1 MKQFTKVYFITV
13 NGEPTYIGAEPN
25 KKLTLMT
32 RGEAVLASATT
43 AEPVFI
49 DTVEGLKEFSRFYRK
64 PIKSH
69 HVRNG
74 VLTVA
79 GLALVLGT
87 SSYALNSPTTAN
99 ILDAFKNAPAALSGQ
114 MF

>member
-13 NGEPTYIGAEPN
+13 NGEPTYIGATPN

-32 RGEAVLASATT
+32 RSEAVLASATT

-74 VLTVA
+74 VLTVPKGNTTIEKDDHIMIVA
-79 GLALVLGT
+79 K
-87 SSYALNSPTTAN
+87 NSK
-99 ILDAFKNAPAALSGQ
+99 IERLSDI
-114 MF
+114 FEY